1 MYIKMNKAYGQIIT
15 LFLITIV
22 YTANSQN
29 NNTKEYIRKYKDIAI
44 KEMKRTG
51 VPASITL
58 AQGILESSSGKSK
71 LAIKGKNH
79 FGIKCHSNWK
89 GKKIIHDD
97 DKKNECFRKY
107 KSVYDSY
114 RDHSN
119 FIKNGQRYSFLFDY
133 KPTNYK
139 AWARGLKKANYAT
152 EKRYAELLIEI
163 IEDYKLYKY
172 DSKKGR
178 KKAKEEAKV
187 PKQVLADIDNLEIN
201 PFKSEIQIKN
211 RINYVVVKRG
221 DTFYGIA
228 QKTDVMLWQLYKY
241 NELEEDAILKPGQI
255 LYLQPKRNKA
265 EAGNKY
271 HTIKWGETMYSI
283 SQLYGIKLKKLY
295 QKNNI
300 KFGDKAIAGQ
310 KLNLRKTKNE

>member
-1 MYIKMNKAYGQIIT
+1 MNKVYKYIIT
-15 LFLITIV
+15 VFFIAIV
-22 YTANSQN
+22 FSANSQN
-29 NNTKEYIRKYKDIAI
+29 NKTKEYIRKYKDIAI

-58 AQGILESSSGKSK
+58 AQGILESNNGQSR

-79 FGIKCHSNWK
+79 FGIKCHSGWK

-107 KSVYDSY
+107 KSVNDSY
-114 RDHSN
+114 RDHSD
-119 FIKNGQRYSFLFDY
+119 FIRNGQRYSFLFNY

-139 AWARGLKKANYAT
+139 AWAKGLKKANYAT
-152 EKRYAELLIEI
+152 EKRYAEFLIEI
-163 IEDYKLYKY
+163 IEDYELYKY

-178 KKAKEEAKV
+178 KKTKEDDKA

-201 PFKSEIQIKN
+201 PFKSQIQTKN
-211 RINYVVVKRG
+211 RINYVVVKKG

-228 QKTDVMLWQLYKY
+228 QKFDVILWQLYKY
-241 NELEEDAILKPGQI
+241 NELKEDAILKPGHI

-271 HTIKWGETMYSI
+271 HTVKSGETMYSI
-283 SQLYGIKLKKLY
+283 SQLYGVKLKKLY

-310 KLNLRKTKNE
+310 KLNLRKKKNE

>member
-1 MYIKMNKAYGQIIT
+1 MNKAYGHIIT

-71 LAIKGKNH
+71 LAVKGKNH

-89 GKKIIHDD
+89 GKKVIHDD

-114 RDHSN
+114 RDHSD
-119 FIKNGQRYSFLFDY
+119 FIKNGQRYNFLFDY

-178 KKAKEEAKV
+178 KKAKEEAKI

-211 RINYVVVKRG
+211 RINYVVVKKG

-241 NELEEDAILKPGQI
+241 NELEENAILKPGQI

-265 EAGNKY
+265 EAGKKY

-310 KLNLRKTKNE
+310 KLNLRKTKDE